1 MAPIPLG
8 PPAGIVFR
16 RLDSD
21 LDRRQAARLLP
32 DCGLDDHDGTCIWY
46 GLCDLTATETTGL
59 VGVAAVRSL
68 EPATSRLCGLAMSPE
83 CRDGRL
89 GRRLVRE
96 VADRLRATGAEEV
109 TAPPVLDVRAGGL
122 LRQVG
127 FAPSAPSQRCGAGS
141 LSLPL

>member
-8 PPAGIVFR
+8 FRAGIVFR
-16 RLDSD
+16 RLDAD

-46 GLCDLTATETTGL
+46 GLCDLTATEATGL
-59 VGVAAVRSL
+59 VGVAVVRSL

-83 CRDGRL
+83 YRDGRL

-96 VADRLRATGAEEV
+96 VADRLRASGAEEI
-109 TAPPVLDVRAGGL
+109 TAPPVLDVWVAGL

-127 FAPSAPSQRCGAGS
+127 FAVSGQSQRCGSGS